1 MIHQSLRLTL
11 DTYPKGAYYSRVL
24 ISIKVWNKLI
34 TMSLLPTLKYRTRI
48 VLARLLQTDHPV
60 PERTEGELEA
70 ERERNFRWNFTI
82 TTLDTSTFMF
92 VASFISAS
100 TIVPL
105 FISKLTTSTLAI
117 GVAAMIAGSFWF
129 LPQLFSANFTEQVA
143 RKKPILVN
151 LGFFLE
157 RLPMFFIVLSAAIA
171 VQAPTIALILFLFSY
186 AWHSLGAGFLSPA
199 WQELVARCAQVEK
212 RGRYLGTGMFI
223 GMITG
228 VAGAYFSIQLLKSL
242 QFPAN
247 FVAIF
252 SLGAVGILISW
263 IFLAFIREPVKQNP
277 VTRRTQREFLAGLR
291 ELLKKK
297 YLFRR
302 FVIARLLLDFGLM
315 GSGFITISA
324 VRLWQVSDGTV
335 GIYTAIQLAGQG
347 IGVLFLGLLAD
358 RKGHKLSLEFSAL
371 ATALSFAC
379 VWFAPDP
386 FFYYPAFLLLGLSY
400 GGLMISGELVVLEF
414 ADHSRRPTYVGI
426 AGFGAG
432 IVSLV
437 APLLGTAIV
446 GIGYSWLFGLSAL
459 MSMAGMIGLHFWVR
473 EPRFAPEIRDSRMGT
488 DANSAQVDNSNS
500 GSASHHP

>member
-1 MIHQSLRLTL
+1 
-11 DTYPKGAYYSRVL
+11 
-24 ISIKVWNKLI
+24 
-34 TMSLLPTLKYRTRI
+34 MSFLPTLKHGTDI
-48 VLARLLQTDHPV
+48 LLARLLQTHRPV
-60 PERTEGELEA
+60 PEKTEGDLEA
-70 ERERNFRWNFTI
+70 EQQLNYRWNFTV
-82 TTLDTSTFMF
+82 TMLDTSTFMF
-92 VASFISAS
+92 GASFISAS

-105 FISKLTTSTLAI
+105 FISKLTASTLAI
-117 GVAAMIAGSFWF
+117 GIGAMISGSFWF

-143 RKKPILVN
+143 RKKSILVN

-157 RLPMFFIVLSAAIA
+157 RLPMLFIVLSAAIA
-171 VQAPTIALILFLFSY
+171 VQSPTFALILFFFSY

-199 WQELVARCAQVEK
+199 WQELVARCAPVEK
-212 RGRYLGTGMFI
+212 RGRYLGTGLFI

-228 VAGAYFSIQLLKSL
+228 VAGASFSTQLLSSL

-247 FVAIF
+247 FIAIF
-252 SLGAVGILISW
+252 SLGAAGILISW
-263 IFLAFIREPVKQNP
+263 IFLTFIREPVKQNR

-291 ELLKKK
+291 EILKKK

-379 VWFAPDP
+379 VWLATDP
-386 FFYYPAFLLLGLSY
+386 IFYYPAFLFLGLSY
-400 GGLMISGELVVLEF
+400 GGLMISGSLVVLEF

-459 MSMAGMIGLHFWVR
+459 MSLAGMIGLHFWVR
-473 EPRFAPEIRDSRMGT
+473 EPRFAPEISDSQM
-488 DANSAQVDNSNS
+488 
-500 GSASHHP
+500 

>member
-1 MIHQSLRLTL
+1 
-11 DTYPKGAYYSRVL
+11 
-24 ISIKVWNKLI
+24 
-34 TMSLLPTLKYRTRI
+34 MSFLPTLKHGSAI
-48 VLARLLQTDHPV
+48 LLARLLQTQRPV
-60 PERTEGELEA
+60 PDKTEGELA
-70 ERERNFRWNFTI
+70 TERDRNFRWNLTF

-92 VASFISAS
+92 GASFISAS

-117 GVAAMIAGSFWF
+117 GVAAMIAGSFWY

-143 RKKPILVN
+143 RKKSILVN

-171 VQAPTIALILFLFSY
+171 VQAPSVALILFLFSY
-186 AWHSLGAGFLSPA
+186 AWHSLGAGFLAPA
-199 WQELVARCAQVEK
+199 WQELTARCASVEK

-223 GMITG
+223 GTITG
-228 VAGAYFSIQLLKSL
+228 VAGAFFSIQLLSSL
-242 QFPAN
+242 QFPDN
-247 FVAIF
+247 FLAIF
-252 SLGAVGILISW
+252 TLGAAGILISW
-263 IFLAFIREPVKQNP
+263 IFLTFNREPVKQNP

-291 ELLKKK
+291 EILKKK

-302 FVIARLLLDFGLM
+302 YVIARLLLDFGFM
-315 GSGFITISA
+315 GTGFITISA

-335 GIYTAIQLAGQG
+335 GTYTVIQLAGQG
-347 IGVLFLGLLAD
+347 IGILLLGLLAD

-386 FFYYPAFLLLGLSY
+386 FFYYPAFLLLGISF
-400 GGLMISGELVVLEF
+400 GGLTISGTLVVLEF

-437 APLLGTAIV
+437 APLLGTAIAA
-446 GIGYSWLFGLSAL
+446 IGYSWLFGLSAL
-459 MSMAGMIGLHFWVR
+459 ISTIGMIGLHFWVR
-473 EPRFAPEIRDSRMGT
+473 EPRFAPEISDS
-488 DANSAQVDNSNS
+488 
-500 GSASHHP
+500 

>member
-1 MIHQSLRLTL
+1 
-11 DTYPKGAYYSRVL
+11 
-24 ISIKVWNKLI
+24 
-34 TMSLLPTLKYRTRI
+34 MSFLPTLKHGTAALI
-48 VLARLLQTDHPV
+48 ARLLQADRPV
-60 PERTEGELEA
+60 PDRTDGELET
-70 ERERNFRWNFTI
+70 ERDRNYRWNFTV

-92 VASFISAS
+92 GASFISAS

-117 GVAAMIAGSFWF
+117 GVAAMIAGSFWY

-143 RKKPILVN
+143 RKKSILVN

-171 VQAPTIALILFLFSY
+171 VQAPSVALILFLFSY
-186 AWHSLGAGFLSPA
+186 AWHSLGAGFLAPA
-199 WQELVARCAQVEK
+199 WQELTARCAPVEK

-228 VAGAYFSIQLLKSL
+228 VAGASFSIKLLSSL

-247 FVAIF
+247 FLAIF
-252 SLGAVGILISW
+252 SLGAAGILISW
-263 IFLAFIREPVKQNP
+263 IFLTFNREPVKQNP

-291 ELLKKK
+291 EILKKK

-315 GSGFITISA
+315 GTGFITISA
-324 VRLWQVSDGTV
+324 VRLWQVTDATV
-335 GIYTAIQLAGQG
+335 GTYTVIQLAGQG
-347 IGVLFLGLLAD
+347 IGVLLLGLLAD

-386 FFYYPAFLLLGLSY
+386 FFYYPAFLLLGISF
-400 GGLMISGELVVLEF
+400 GGLTISGTLVVLEF

-437 APLLGTAIV
+437 APLLGTAIAA
-446 GIGYSWLFGLSAL
+446 IGYSWLFGLSAL
-459 MSMAGMIGLHFWVR
+459 ISTIGMIGLHFWVR
-473 EPRFAPEIRDSRMGT
+473 EPRFAPEISDS
-488 DANSAQVDNSNS
+488 
-500 GSASHHP
+500 

>member
-1 MIHQSLRLTL
+1 
-11 DTYPKGAYYSRVL
+11 
-24 ISIKVWNKLI
+24 
-34 TMSLLPTLKYRTRI
+34 
-48 VLARLLQTDHPV
+48 
-60 PERTEGELEA
+60 
-70 ERERNFRWNFTI
+70 
-82 TTLDTSTFMF
+82 MF
-92 VASFISAS
+92 GASFISAS

-117 GVAAMIAGSFWF
+117 GIAAMIAGSFWF

-157 RLPMFFIVLSAAIA
+157 RLPMIFLVLSAAIA
-171 VQAPTIALILFLFSY
+171 VQAPTLALILFLFSY
-186 AWHSLGAGFLSPA
+186 AWHVLGAGFLAPA
-199 WQELVARCAQVEK
+199 WQELLARCAPVEK

-228 VAGAYFSIQLLKSL
+228 VAGAFFSTHLLSSL
-242 QFPAN
+242 QFPVN
-247 FVAIF
+247 FLALF
-252 SLGAVGILISW
+252 SLGAAGILISW
-263 IFLAFIREPVKQNP
+263 IFLTFIREPVKPIP

-291 ELLKKK
+291 EILKKK

-347 IGVLFLGLLAD
+347 IGVLFLGRMAD
-358 RKGHKLSLEFSAL
+358 RTGHKLSLEFSAL

-386 FFYYPAFLLLGLSY
+386 FFYYPAFLLLGISY
-400 GGLMISGELVVLEF
+400 GGLMISGSLVVLEF

-446 GIGYSWLFGLSAL
+446 GIGYSWLFGLSTL
-459 MSMAGMIGLHFWVR
+459 LSLAGMIGLHFWVR
-473 EPRFAPEIRDSRMGT
+473 EPRFAPEIRKSQMQIDSNHAQEHEHKAGN
-488 DANSAQVDNSNS
+488 ANR
-500 GSASHHP
+500 HP